1 MTLRRTAAALAAAL
15 ALALAGAWLLRSW
28 GGGATVPREE
38 QWPQGRWHRLPEG
51 TSAAGGSRAAEEAA
65 RTLSLPYS
73 AGGARAGGRHGVV
86 IHDAARAAP
95 GLNLYVSGHAPE
107 AWLVDMEGRP
117 LHRWRYPFAR
127 AFPGKRPDEQSGY
140 FRRAHLLP
148 DGTLL
153 AVFQGAGVIR
163 LDRASRLL
171 AAYDAGFYNDIEV
184 DAAGNLWGL
193 TKEARRIPEIGRDAP
208 VLEDF
213 LVELAPDG
221 RPLRRVSLLRAFQ
234 RSRFAPLLRPLP
246 HAGDIFHSNTVELL
260 RDATGAPE
268 PFRAGNVLVSLREI
282 DTVAVVDPQN
292 GEVLWARRGPWDAQ
306 HQPTLLPGGRLL
318 VFDNRGYRG
327 HSRVLELDLRSGGVA
342 WEFHGEPAEQFSS
355 PEAGSCQRLSNGN
368 TLITESER
376 GRAFE
381 VTPAGEVVWEFRSP
395 HRAGPRREL
404 VATLFEVVRLPPEFF
419 APGWKPTAVRHDGR
433 TADGSLPGV
442 DSQPPR

>member
-1 MTLRRTAAALAAAL
+1 MSARRTTTLLVGAFAL
-15 ALALAGAWLLRSW
+15 ALGAAWLLRSQS
-28 GGGATVPREE
+28 GGASVPRAER
-38 QWPQGRWHRLPEG
+38 WPQGRWHRLPEG

-73 AGGARAGGRHGVV
+73 AAGARAGARHGVV
-86 IHDAARAAP
+86 FHDRARAAP
-95 GLNLYVSGHAPE
+95 GFNLYVSGHAPE
-107 AWLVDMEGRP
+107 AWLVDMDGRP
-117 LHRWRYPFAR
+117 VHRWRHSFAR
-127 AFPGKRPDEQSGY
+127 AFPGKRADEQSGY

-171 AAYDAGFYNDIEV
+171 AAYDAGFYNDIEA

-193 TKEARRIPEIGRDAP
+193 TKEARRIPEISREAP

-213 LVELAPDG
+213 LVEIAPDG
-221 RPLRRVSLLRAFQ
+221 RPLRRVSLLRAFE

-246 HAGDIFHSNTVELL
+246 HGGDIFHSNTVELL
-260 RDATGAPE
+260 RDAPGAPE
-268 PFRAGNVLVSLREI
+268 AFRPGNVLVSLREI
-282 DTVAVVDPQN
+282 DTVAVVDPRR

-306 HQPTLLPGGRLL
+306 HQPTLLPNARLL
-318 VFDNRGYRG
+318 LFDNRGYRG
-327 HSRVLELDLRSGGVA
+327 HSRVLEIDLGSGAVV
-342 WEFHGEPAEQFSS
+342 WEFHGEPPARFSS
-355 PEAGSCQRLSNGN
+355 PEAGSCQRLPNGN

-381 VTPAGEVVWEFRSP
+381 VTPAGEVVWELRSP

-419 APGWKPTAVRHDGR
+419 AAGWE
-433 TADGSLPGV
+433 SE
-442 DSQPPR
+442 